1 VIGLGIFLDESHR
14 VAQGLADLGIRKGDR
29 VALWLP
35 NTPAWLALYFA
46 CAWLGAIASRST
58 PARFRSAEI
67 ADIIGRSGATRLLAV
82 RSAAE
87 PFPSLRSCFF
97 GAFNPTMDKIAAE
110 AGRRGVS
117 LSGLYGMSEVQALFA
132 RQRPEAQPSRS
143 AREQRVMPLVGF
155 FAGSASFYRCEERS
169 CFYFSMS

>member
-1 VIGLGIFLDESHR
+1 V
-14 VAQGLADLGIRKGDR
+14 
-29 VALWLP
+29 
-35 NTPAWLALYFA
+35 YFA
-46 CAWLGAIASRST
+46 GAWLGAIASRST

-97 GAFNPTMDKIAAE
+97 AAFNPAMDKIAAE

-117 LSGLYGMSEVQALFA
+117 LSGLAAGPDARLAISNALICNRWPTRQVALRLRCRMPASE
-132 RQRPEAQPSRS
+132 
-143 AREQRVMPLVGF
+143 
-155 FAGSASFYRCEERS
+155 
-169 CFYFSMS
+169 

>member
-1 VIGLGIFLDESHR
+1 
-14 VAQGLADLGIRKGDR
+14 
-29 VALWLP
+29 
-35 NTPAWLALYFA
+35 TPAWLALYFA

-97 GAFNPTMDKIAAE
+97 AAFNPTMAKIAAE
-110 AGRRGVS
+110 AGTGRKSERALRHERGAGT
-117 LSGLYGMSEVQALFA
+117 LCPAAPRGAALA
-132 RQRPEAQPSRS
+132 QRA
-143 AREQRVMPLVGF
+143 
-155 FAGSASFYRCEERS
+155 
-169 CFYFSMS
+169 